1 MENST
6 IPRGLFVLAKRA
18 RARMEKIFPNSDDLS
33 CYCGV
38 ASLYLAKCAKELGYS
53 KVNFV
58 MGIYCDSHYRVFE
71 PNHCWCEIDNY
82 IIDITATQFGIK
94 KKVSITNTKNKD
106 YMKLFSNKRAEKEFT
121 NSLFY

>member
-94 KKVSITNTKNKD
+94 KKYLLQTQKIKII
-106 YMKLFSNKRAEKEFT
+106 
-121 NSLFY
+121 